1 MRKTQLLLAL
11 AAIGFTG
18 SAFATNGYFSHGNG
32 MKAKGMGGAATAM
45 AVDTF
50 GGANNPA
57 SMVWVGNRIDI
68 GADLF
73 SPKREASRQVTPA
86 GPGGAWPAGTYDGTS
101 ESGRDYF
108 LIPEFGYNRMIK
120 SDLSLGVT
128 VYGNGGMNTTYRSP
142 STSAGA
148 FAPSCAGAQSNLL
161 FGCGKLGVDLM
172 QLIIAPT
179 AAYKVNE
186 KHSIGVSP
194 LLGYQRFKVDG
205 LQAFND
211 TLDMDGPG
219 PAPAGTF
226 TSSQGNVTNRDY
238 DSATGFGVRVGWMG
252 RLSDTVTLGAA
263 YSSKVNMTKFDKYK
277 GLFAE
282 QGDFDIPENYNIG
295 IAVKAAPKLTI
306 AFDIQRINYGDVK
319 SLANGVTNS
328 LASMAVGAFP
338 AAPNRLGDDNGSG
351 FGWENQTN
359 YKLGVEYEYSKD
371 LTLRAGWNY
380 GKAPIKGDIDDTSFN
395 ILAPATV
402 EQHLTLGLTYTTAT
416 GGELTVSYMH
426 AFENSITG
434 PSATSLLGVG
444 GTETLKM
451 HQNSLGVAYSWKL

>member
-1 MRKTQLLLAL
+1 MRKTQLLIAL

-18 SAFATNGYFSHGNG
+18 SAFATNGYFSHGYG

-45 AVDTF
+45 AEDTF

-57 SMVWVGNRIDI
+57 STVWVGNRIDI

-73 SPKREASRQVTPA
+73 SPKREASRQGSLTPI
-86 GPGGAWPAGTYDGTS
+86 PPFPVGTPNGLYDGSS
-101 ESGRDYF
+101 ESGRDIF
-108 LIPEFGYNRMIK
+108 VIPEFGYNRMINP
-120 SDLSLGVT
+120 DLSLGVS
-128 VYGNGGMNTTYRSP
+128 VYGNGGMNTTYR
-142 STSAGA
+142 TSNLAGPA
-148 FAPSCAGAQSNLL
+148 FAPSCLGAQSNLL

-194 LLGYQRFKVDG
+194 LIGYQRFKVDG
-205 LQAFND
+205 LQAFD
-211 TLDMDGPG
+211 ELG
-219 PAPAGTF
+219 F
-226 TSSQGNVTNRDY
+226 TASPGNVTNKDY
-238 DSATGFGVRVGWMG
+238 DDATGLGVRIGWMG
-252 RLSDTVTLGAA
+252 KLTDTITVGAA

-282 QGDFDIPENYNIG
+282 QGDFDIPENFNVG
-295 IAVKAAPKLTI
+295 IAVKATPKLTV
-306 AFDIQRINYGDVK
+306 AFDIQQINYGAVR
-319 SLANGVTNS
+319 SLANPVTAS
-328 LASMAVGAFP
+328 LLSPGP
-338 AAPNRLGDDNGSG
+338 AGDGLGNNTGSG
-351 FGWENQTN
+351 FGWEDQTN
-359 YKLGVEYEYSKD
+359 FKLGVEFEYSKE

-380 GKAPIKGDIDDTSFN
+380 GKSPIKGDIDDTSFN

-402 EQHLTLGLTYTTAT
+402 ENHLTLGLTYTTAS

-434 PSATSLLGVG
+434 ASATSLLGVG

-451 HQNSLGVAYSWKL
+451 HQDSLGVAYAWKM